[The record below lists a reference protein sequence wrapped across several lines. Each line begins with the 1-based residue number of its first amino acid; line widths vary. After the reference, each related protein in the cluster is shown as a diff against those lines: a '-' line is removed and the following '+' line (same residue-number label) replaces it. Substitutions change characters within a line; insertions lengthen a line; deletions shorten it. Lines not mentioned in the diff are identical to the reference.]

1 MVRRIEIEGL
11 GEMREVSQA
20 QEALVRVF
28 KRVLEM
34 EGTQEVRR
42 KISGAQVR
50 VLPRELLLACA
61 FPTDE
66 LIQVGGVVLR
76 FDFSFGSRE
85 SRT

>member
-34 EGTQEVRR
+34 EGTQE
-42 KISGAQVR
+42 ISGAQVR
-50 VLPRELLLACA
+50 VLLRELLLACT

-76 FDFSFGSRE
+76 FDFPFSSRE